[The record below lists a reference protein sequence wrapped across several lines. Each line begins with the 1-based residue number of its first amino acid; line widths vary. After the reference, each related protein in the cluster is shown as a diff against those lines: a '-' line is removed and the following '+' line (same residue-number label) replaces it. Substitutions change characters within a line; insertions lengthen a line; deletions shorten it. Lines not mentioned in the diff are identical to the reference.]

1 MVLALSAPGHST
13 LAQQPAAGPTQFD
26 IPAQPLETALGAF
39 GAASR
44 LQVLYET
51 SMTEGRRSTE
61 VRSLPSHETALRRL
75 LADTGL
81 DFTYTEE
88 RAFTLIYARQFLT
101 RPISDFYPYL
111 GDVQSRI
118 VALLCRYDETR
129 PGAFRIAMQFR
140 IKPDGR
146 IETPVLLASTGTS
159 RRDAA
164 ITDLLTNLSVNA
176 VPPADMPQPVTMVLH
191 SGAPNGTETAAS
203 RKRERQRC
211 GRPCRS
217 PRPDNRH
224 TSPIVIAAQRLAFG
238 PVDFG
243 FRFSTTA
250 AQLVD
255 LNHA

>member
-1 MVLALSAPGHST
+1 MRDDRSQPGRTGRRAPPPLVAGLSDGARSFAPGHST

-140 IKPDGR
+140 IKPRWTHRNPGSPRFDR
-146 IETPVLLASTGTS
+146 HI
-159 RRDAA
+159 
-164 ITDLLTNLSVNA
+164 
-176 VPPADMPQPVTMVLH
+176 PA
-191 SGAPNGTETAAS
+191 
-203 RKRERQRC
+203 RC
-211 GRPCRS
+211 GHYRTSS
-217 PRPDNRH
+217 P
-224 TSPIVIAAQRLAFG
+224 TSP
-238 PVDFG
+238 
-243 FRFSTTA
+243 
-250 AQLVD
+250 
-255 LNHA
+255 